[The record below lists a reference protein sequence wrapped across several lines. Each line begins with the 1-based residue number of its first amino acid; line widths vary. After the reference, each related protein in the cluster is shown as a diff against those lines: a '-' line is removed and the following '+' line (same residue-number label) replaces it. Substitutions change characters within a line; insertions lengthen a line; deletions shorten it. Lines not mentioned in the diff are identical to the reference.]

1 MWFLDLE
8 VGLAANDAAAA
19 AAAAHA
25 RRVVWRSRQ
34 KTGNTTYAMD

>member
-8 VGLAANDAAAA
+8 VGLAANDAA